1 MELELRTLIQKLDLE
16 DVETD
21 KQIQT
26 NQRTRKE
33 IVIKTNV
40 ELKSLL
46 KQVMEEEEAA
56 VLFYPTFSIAWQT
69 DKVYRI
75 SLREDLIGEGLD
87 EEEALQSLQPFFEN
101 REIRKVTNDA
111 KNFILR
117 LHKLG
122 VSINGLDFDTQIGA
136 YLLEPTRSKYNVE
149 QLIFDYTGIE
159 VEIADA
165 SDILILTREMK
176 KRMQEVNMEELYR
189 KIEHPLI
196 QVLADMELEGF
207 KVDKQNAAGA

>member
-1 MELELRTLIQKLDLE
+1 MENVLANTEKVKGNKLRENLTIYRQHALLSKDLATIRKDVPINCNILSQPLEITKTPELKEFLMELELRTLIQKLDLE

-75 SLREDLIGEGLD
+75 SLREDLIVEGLD
-87 EEEALQSLQPFFEN
+87 EEEALQSLSHF
-101 REIRKVTNDA
+101 
-111 KNFILR
+111 
-117 LHKLG
+117 
-122 VSINGLDFDTQIGA
+122 
-136 YLLEPTRSKYNVE
+136 
-149 QLIFDYTGIE
+149 
-159 VEIADA
+159 
-165 SDILILTREMK
+165 
-176 KRMQEVNMEELYR
+176 
-189 KIEHPLI
+189 
-196 QVLADMELEGF
+196 
-207 KVDKQNAAGA
+207 